1 MTYSFN
7 TAAEYSKELT
17 RIQNEQIELM
27 DNNNMRLKVN
37 RLKKQELTKKFFDLK
52 KEWRENPNV
61 LNSVKEEN
69 KAKAIEKSKK
79 VEATEAVE
87 KNEVLFEAP
96 KTETAKK
103 NQNFLLSTDKETVN
117 KIVQHIAKRY
127 GISLHEVFNELYCD
141 EANLITEYMTGKERS
156 ATHFLMKRHF
166 LA

>member
-37 RLKKQELTKKFFDLK
+37 RLKKQELTEKFFALK

-61 LNSVKEEN
+61 ANSVKEEN
-69 KAKAIEKSKK
+69 KAIEESKK
-79 VEATEAVE
+79 VEDTETTDLKE
-87 KNEVLFEAP
+87 QVLFEAP

-103 NQNFLLSTDKETVN
+103 NQNFILSTDKETAN
-117 KIVQHIAKRY
+117 KIIQHIAKRY
-127 GISLHEVFNELYCD
+127 GISSHEVFNELYCD

-156 ATHFLMKRHF
+156 ATHFLMKRYF
-166 LA
+166 LV